1 MYQIINT
8 KVSVERPFFWGQE
21 PILRDTLAGNV
32 RLILT
37 REEFVGLWESD
48 DALTRG
54 DGFDEVTCTT
64 NGTHLPAKG
73 TQPGW

>member
-32 RLILT
+32 R
-37 REEFVGLWESD
+37 
-48 DALTRG
+48 
-54 DGFDEVTCTT
+54 
-64 NGTHLPAKG
+64 
-73 TQPGW
+73 